1 VPEILLAIAVVA
13 AVAVCL
19 CVIVILRARRHDEGE
34 RFRHVASLTS
44 AWSRDRPGV
53 EPDKN
58 TNATESVDS
67 R

>member
-1 VPEILLAIAVVA
+1 
-13 AVAVCL
+13 
-19 CVIVILRARRHDEGE
+19 VIVILRARRHDEGE